1 MTHSEDLAA
10 IAAVIHRYS
19 RAMDCREWQ
28 LMEQVFV
35 EDATATFNDTTFLR
49 GRAQVVG
56 LIRAAIECC
65 SITHHMNTNIEAVI
79 EGDTAR
85 VRNLFRAWHR
95 GAAERTHISFE
106 ALGSY
111 EDEFVR
117 TRAGWR
123 IRHRAER
130 SPIEFGDGAA
140 LFGEAIQSFLE
151 SWSGAALAANP
162 VRGQAPSYCPEI
174 SSNKFNWLEH
184 RWNFPSVSAI
194 SASS

>member
-1 MTHSEDLAA
+1 MSRSDDLAD

-28 LMEQVFV
+28 LMDEVFV
-35 EDATATFNDTTFLR
+35 AEATATFNDTTRLR
-49 GRAQVVG
+49 GRAQIVG

-65 SITHHMNTNIEAVI
+65 RITHHMNTNIEI
-79 EGDTAR
+79 TIDGDTAR

-95 GAAERTHISFE
+95 GSGARSDVTFE

-117 TRAGWR
+117 TATGWR
-123 IRHRAER
+123 ILHRAER

-140 LFGEAIQSFLE
+140 LFGEAIAAFL
-151 SWSGAALAANP
+151 
-162 VRGQAPSYCPEI
+162 
-174 SSNKFNWLEH
+174 
-184 RWNFPSVSAI
+184 
-194 SASS
+194 ASL

>member
-1 MTHSEDLAA
+1 MNRSEDLAE

-19 RAMDCREWQ
+19 RAMDCREWE
-28 LMEQVFV
+28 LMDEVFV
-35 EDATATFNDTTFLR
+35 EDATASMNDAMFLR
-49 GRAQVVG
+49 GREAIVA

-65 SITHHMNTNIEAVI
+65 SITHHMNSNIEAVI

-95 GAAERTHISFE
+95 GRDARAQLVFE

-117 TRAGWR
+117 TPDGWR

-130 SPIEFGDGAA
+130 SPIELGDQAEFFAEAA
-140 LFGEAIQSFLE
+140 EAFR
-151 SWSGAALAANP
+151 AATRDP
-162 VRGQAPSYCPEI
+162 G
-174 SSNKFNWLEH
+174 
-184 RWNFPSVSAI
+184 
-194 SASS
+194 